1 MASTD
6 RDVPD
11 DSVPAGEVLPAKELL
26 RSSQPPSGKVKKHL
40 SDLCNDVW
48 NYILDYL
55 SGPHWLYRVM
65 RLSKRFHQL
74 ALPRLYKSM
83 SFHLDFPHQRLM
95 VALFDTHNPGLQDR
109 DDLAHIDTLVLNLGC
124 YCHEARDY
132 RDAVIPCSLA
142 TKSFFALFAVIPLAL
157 TKLELR
163 DADLRETTPAILSAL
178 NLAILKDLGLQR
190 CQGADIFLTSLSRS
204 KHPPRLHSLRVN
216 HVMPTGED
224 TIIAAIDDFLV
235 CTPSCL
241 RTLSI
246 ILRGY
251 LILPKASSIIHHGFT
266 LEHLFL
272 DVRAYTN
279 RTYDDC
285 DKAARYRGPEFS
297 TFISNLPHLTQLAM
311 AFPKVIA
318 DASYAYAIEQ
328 NDEFNTQLDGV
339 LELPSLVTLNITTY
353 PFPIGTPSS
362 HDDPS
367 FHFSFQGSVYPAA
380 HHALLTHLA
389 NEVLRRSRDYH
400 YDHHNRESPL
410 RTVAF
415 GIAEKGHKR
424 TALIRVKELRPAYFT
439 RSDVWEWRKAVRE
452 DMKTVALRLLHVEGQ
467 EVDVLMER
475 VDEDLGME
483 EMMEWDG
490 WWVEEGT
497 A

>member
-1 MASTD
+1 M
-6 RDVPD
+6 
-11 DSVPAGEVLPAKELL
+11 
-26 RSSQPPSGKVKKHL
+26 
-40 SDLCNDVW
+40 
-48 NYILDYL
+48 
-55 SGPHWLYRVM
+55 
-65 RLSKRFHQL
+65 
-74 ALPRLYKSM
+74 
-83 SFHLDFPHQRLM
+83 
-95 VALFDTHNPGLQDR
+95 
-109 DDLAHIDTLVLNLGC
+109 AHIDTLVLNLGC

-328 NDEFNTQLDGV
+328 NDEFNTQLV
-339 LELPSLVTLNITTY
+339 SKTFLNRYAQHLMTKYRTACLSCLHSSLSTSQLTPSPSALPAAMTTLASTSVFKDLYILQLTTHSSPTLPTRFLDAVETIITTITTESLHY
-353 PFPIGTPSS
+353 VQWRS
-362 HDDPS
+362 
-367 FHFSFQGSVYPAA
+367 
-380 HHALLTHLA
+380 ALPKRGISA
-389 NEVLRRSRDYH
+389 RRSY
-400 YDHHNRESPL
+400 ESKSSG
-410 RTVAF
+410 RRISR
-415 GIAEKGHKR
+415 GQMCGSGER
-424 TALIRVKELRPAYFT
+424 
-439 RSDVWEWRKAVRE
+439 RSGRI
-452 DMKTVALRLLHVEGQ
+452 
-467 EVDVLMER
+467 
-475 VDEDLGME
+475 
-483 EMMEWDG
+483 
-490 WWVEEGT
+490 
-497 A
+497 